1 MSRSPI
7 EKARHQK
14 SETAAWR
21 ASSLILSRLGLAGVK
36 TALILGTGWGDTLKL
51 EGEEELPFG
60 DIPGFDDLDKLEGHA
75 RCVVAGKLAG
85 EIPVVMLKGRV
96 HLNESPAGESLPKM
110 VRLQTEMLCQLG
122 IKNLIVTCGAGSL
135 DPAVKPGDIAVIDGF
150 FSLGG
155 TPPMPLYA
163 GEFCSPEDTLSGE
176 LMYKAFVVC
185 QELGIPGIK
194 GGYAMVRGPQF
205 EGRKYDKPFLVR
217 TGAKLVGMSTLPEA
231 CVAALYP
238 EVRVLALAFV
248 TNGMAEEHSHE
259 SNIAAA
265 KASKESLGDFL
276 TRTVIGITG

>member
-14 SETAAWR
+14 SEAAAWR

-75 RCVVAGKLAG
+75 RRVVAGKLAG

-96 HLNESPAGESLPKM
+96 HLNENPAGESIPKM

-122 IKNLIVTCGAGSL
+122 IENLIVTCGAGSL
-135 DPAVKPGDIAVIDGF
+135 DSAVEVGDVVMIDGF
-150 FSLGG
+150 VTLFA
-155 TPPMPLYA
+155 PPMPLYA
-163 GEFCSPEDTLSGE
+163 GEFCFPEDALCREFMHKTLP
-176 LMYKAFVVC
+176 VC
-185 QELGIPGIK
+185 EEMGFMPVS

-205 EGRKYDKPFLVR
+205 EGRKYDKAVLAN
-217 TGAKLVGMSTLPEA
+217 TGAKLVGMSALPEA
-231 CVAALYP
+231 CIAALYP
-238 EVRVLALAFV
+238 GVRVLALAFV
-248 TNGMAEEHSHE
+248 TNGMSEEHSHE

-265 KASKESLGDFL
+265 KVSGEDLGDFL